1 MVGVGSP
8 CGVVEVEA
16 KRVEGEV
23 LEREVGV
30 GSPCGVVEVEV

>member
-1 MVGVGSP
+1 VGEVP
-8 CGVVEVEA
+8 EKEVKKVV
-16 KRVEGEV
+16 GEV